1 VAPVLAKAK
10 CLDDL
15 IPIKEWETQR
25 IRQRR
30 LRKRLMTQKLEGMDV
45 GEVEC
50 STAEEVEAM
59 GRASGEE
66 LEVKE
71 TTTEW
76 QEGVHGATAL
86 LDLR

>member
-1 VAPVLAKAK
+1 
-10 CLDDL
+10 
-15 IPIKEWETQR
+15 
-25 IRQRR
+25 
-30 LRKRLMTQKLEGMDV
+30 MTQKLEGMDV